1 MKNFLL
7 IASLIFSGGALAESY
22 LCTGKAVF
30 VKSENGK
37 EVKRGDV
44 LIDKTFEITHSR
56 GDSFAKFRDGTNSK
70 KIKVSEQDS
79 LIIAD
84 DKDGSASKYIH
95 TKFTLDLNTGDAD
108 IYSEAKRGQTM
119 WIRHMVGTCN

>member
-7 IASLIFSGGALAESY
+7 IVSLVFSTSTFAESY
-22 LCTGKAVF
+22 VCRGKAVF
-30 VKSENGK
+30 VKNENGE

-44 LIDKTFEITHSR
+44 LIDKTFEITHQR
-56 GDSFAKFRDGTNSK
+56 GDSFAKFRDGKHSK
-70 KIKVSEQDS
+70 KMKVSQEGS
-79 LIIAD
+79 VIIAD
-84 DKDGSASKYIH
+84 DKDGSAAKYIH

-119 WIRHMVGTCN
+119 WIRHMVGTCE